1 MQLSS
6 KAGPVVLKPLTN
18 VHSLFWHSSFQHLT
32 HALLKSPGTNTTVT
46 TTSNLVPLLTSCYL
60 VMVTGSHHCPVSVSP
75 SPLCSSRAAAVPCTF
90 LLRERG
96 SAAALLRLSSL
107 PASSFLLGKMSGQ
120 PPAPWAG
127 SPGTGLPGAGSWE
140 APSWRGARAKEGVQA
155 SLCSAASD
163 VKQSQAW
170 EEQFKSGEDFFPFL
184 HHHAQPTPSSSNDLP
199 KELNT
204 IQRLALSR
212 HFLLAAACE
221 TFKYQQ

>member
-18 VHSLFWHSSFQHLT
+18 VHSPFWHSSFQHLT

-127 SPGTGLPGAGSWE
+127 SPGTGLPGGQGAGK
-140 APSWRGARAKEGVQA
+140 PRAGGVQEQRKV
-155 SLCSAASD
+155 SKCHFAA
-163 VKQSQAW
+163 Q
-170 EEQFKSGEDFFPFL
+170 
-184 HHHAQPTPSSSNDLP
+184 
-199 KELNT
+199 
-204 IQRLALSR
+204 
-212 HFLLAAACE
+212 LL
-221 TFKYQQ
+221 T